1 MDPFWI
7 IVIVLVSLSPI
18 LWFIGG
24 FLFKII
30 WSLWPLPTCLAVAG
44 MILWK
49 YGMEAFVV
57 VPVSLILGILVTWMW
72 QRTRLFLK
80 VDDLIGRATMLD

>member
-7 IVIVLVSLSPI
+7 IVIVLVVLSPI

-24 FLFKII
+24 FLFKVL
-30 WSLWPLPTCLAVAG
+30 WSLWPLPVLLGIAG
-44 MILWK
+44 VILWK
-49 YGMEAFVV
+49 NGMEAFIVI
-57 VPVSLILGILVTWMW
+57 PLSLILGILATWMW
-72 QRTRLFLK
+72 QRTRLFLR